1 MLNEILDEKKNQ
13 IKMANKQIQIPFRRS
28 VVALFFIIWGA
39 VWLLFSGT
47 GVPGNIFGG
56 FFIIIGAV
64 FFAYSFCE
72 VLRYKKTGEVKT
84 RSDERS
90 ELSGLRASRNGF
102 EFLLISTAILIAL
115 WGFKLINEIA
125 FLALI
130 WPVFAVG
137 VAVYI
142 LS

>member
-1 MLNEILDEKKNQ
+1 
-13 IKMANKQIQIPFRRS
+13 MANKQIQIPFRRS

-39 VWLLFSGT
+39 VWLFFSGT

-64 FFAYSFCE
+64 FFAYSFRE
-72 VLRYKKTGEVKT
+72 VLQYKKTGEVKT

-102 EFLLISTAILIAL
+102 EFLLISTAILTAL

-130 WPVFAVG
+130 GPVFAIG

-142 LS
+142 LSYYMHERRGE